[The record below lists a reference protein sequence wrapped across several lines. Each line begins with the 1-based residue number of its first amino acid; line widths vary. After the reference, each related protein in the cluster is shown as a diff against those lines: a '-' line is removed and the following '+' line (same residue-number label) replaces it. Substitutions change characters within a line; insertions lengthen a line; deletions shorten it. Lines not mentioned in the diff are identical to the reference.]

1 MQVKAPRAA
10 LGACLKAMSPARPSL
25 TVRGAAGDDAYMVR
39 APLWWHLS
47 EGARGTIAAGCCAQ
61 CDALPVPTH
70 NRQEMPA
77 RLAALSVR
85 PTCIAPSKT
94 QPARWTGRWSSPQR
108 TPTRCAPLPQILRRT
123 CSPQHHLQAIIC
135 RAIYLDA
142 DYVHI
147 RCLQVLD
154 KVRPY
159 LVADGGNCAVA
170 GISNGVVMV
179 ELQGACGSCP
189 SSTATMKMGIEQALR
204 AAFGDKVTQVLQVG
218 RAEEPVTVDTV
229 NEHLEMLR
237 PAITAYGGSVNVL
250 SVKGE
255 VCFVQFSGPP
265 PIAQGVQAAIKD
277 KFPTIATVEFQE

>member
-1 MQVKAPRAA
+1 MIFATTRAAAGRLAAQGDKSGVLGGKVKAPRAA

-25 TVRGAAGDDAYMVR
+25 TVRGAAGDDAYM
-39 APLWWHLS
+39 
-47 EGARGTIAAGCCAQ
+47 ARDAGQ
-61 CDALPVPTH
+61 V
-70 NRQEMPA
+70 
-77 RLAALSVR
+77 
-85 PTCIAPSKT
+85 
-94 QPARWTGRWSSPQR
+94 SSPF
-108 TPTRCAPLPQILRRT
+108 
-123 CSPQHHLQAIIC
+123 SQANVH
-135 RAIYLDA
+135 RSVEDA
-142 DYVHI
+142 ASQVDGS
-147 RCLQVLD
+147 LELTTENADKVLD

>member
-61 CDALPVPTH
+61 CDALP
-70 NRQEMPA
+70 
-77 RLAALSVR
+77 
-85 PTCIAPSKT
+85 
-94 QPARWTGRWSSPQR
+94 QR

-123 CSPQHHLQAIIC
+123 CSPQHH
-135 RAIYLDA
+135 
-142 DYVHI
+142 
-147 RCLQVLD
+147 
-154 KVRPY
+154 